1 MPKKRNAERSPLA
14 DYWMPPQNLVANGV
28 GEPVACL
35 ATTFEF
41 KASLF
46 EEELLP
52 RFFGLKFDHTENEPS
67 FRSELEEALQMTP
80 VIVLVDAS
88 HFDPSQ
94 TTLSWDQ
101 IPVAV
106 PGGIQH
112 AKIVVLAWQRLVRV
126 ILGSA
131 NLTLPG
137 YRRNRELFAALDFW
151 NDVQS
156 TPTSVLSDVLDL
168 LKLIPTW
175 SRAAPA
181 TVDRCQE
188 TVDRIR
194 ATASRWSQA
203 PRDFPPRERP
213 RVRLVAT
220 HPKATRQ
227 PARSSLGEVTKLWGD
242 RRAGL
247 ITVVTP
253 FVSPNAGADRDF
265 VIDKLLDVPRSRD
278 CDGWLVV
285 PSLPTVEGIDSKCIS
300 MPASF
305 AAAWQ
310 NAFSGTRSAWVLP
323 IPLHVEGVDKT
334 NRVLHS
340 KAVHIEGDSDEL
352 LLIGSS
358 NFTPRGMG
366 LGVYNVEANLAFE
379 DRAYEV
385 RDGQKFADRLGLP
398 VSWDEAMSVD
408 EAQWQEPD
416 KLPEDEPSNE
426 PVVPDFFMWAAYSQ
440 KHGRL
445 RIGLDRSRT
454 EPHLWSIALP
464 GSGDDR
470 ELILF
475 RCGESSETTADEL
488 TMIFEEASR
497 GISLV
502 AVNVVWQHADDPQS
516 HTAKLA
522 VAVESKD
529 DLLPTPEFRAL
540 SADAIIDCLISG
552 KSPAEWCDQQR
563 KRSKKS
569 ARKDAALD
577 SLRTVETSGY
587 LLYRVRRFGR
597 ALAGMAER
605 IERTAIFSDAIR
617 YRLFKDPLGPVSLA
631 EMIVPRED
639 DGIVG
644 WLNNLETEHRV
655 FLIAEILL
663 TVGELRH
670 RTKRRAV
677 RREERAA
684 LRLFDEATQR
694 LVALLDEVMSS
705 ADDGVFATNLT
716 GYVADVKVRSLAVV
730 QPADEESVDA
740 R

>member
-1 MPKKRNAERSPLA
+1 M
-14 DYWMPPQNLVANGV
+14 

-52 RFFGLKFDHTENEPS
+52 RFFGLKFDHTENDAS

-80 VIVLVDAS
+80 VTVLVDAS
-88 HFDPSQ
+88 RFDPSQ

-101 IPVAV
+101 IPIAV

-112 AKIVVLAWQRLVRV
+112 AKIVVLAWERLVRV

-151 NDVQS
+151 NNWNKVRS
-156 TPTSVLSDVLDL
+156 TPIRVLNDVLDL
-168 LKLIPTW
+168 LKLISTW

-194 ATASRWSQA
+194 TGASRWSQT
-203 PRDFPPRERP
+203 PRDFTPRERP

-227 PARSSLGEVTKLWGD
+227 PARSSLGEVIELWGD
-242 RRAGL
+242 RRAEH

-253 FVSPNAGADRDF
+253 FVSPNADGDRDS
-265 VIDKLLDVPRSRD
+265 VIDKLLDVPRTRD
-278 CDGWLVV
+278 CDGWLVA
-285 PSLPTVEGIDSKCIS
+285 PSLPTAAEVDSNCIP
-300 MPASF
+300 MPANF

-334 NRVLHS
+334 DRVLHA

-366 LGVYNVEANLAFE
+366 LGVYNIEANLAFE
-379 DRAYEV
+379 DRAHEV

-398 VSWDEAMSVD
+398 VSWNEGISVD

-416 KLPEDEPSNE
+416 KPPEDEPPNE
-426 PVVPDFFMWAAYSQ
+426 PIVPDFFKWAAYSQ
-440 KHGRL
+440 KKGRL

-454 EPHLWSIALP
+454 EPHSWSITLP
-464 GSGDDR
+464 SSGDDR

-475 RCGESSETTADEL
+475 RSVESSEKTADEL

-502 AVNVVWQHADDPQS
+502 AINVVWQHADDPQS

-529 DLLPTPEFRAL
+529 DLLPTSEFRAL

-552 KSPAEWCDQQR
+552 KSPAEWCDHQR

-605 IERTAIFSDAIR
+605 IERTAIFPDAIR
-617 YRLFKDPLGPVSLA
+617 YRLFKDPLGPISLA

-639 DGIVG
+639 KGVVG

-663 TVGELRH
+663 TVGELRQ

-694 LVALLDEVMSS
+694 LAALLDEVISS

-716 GYVADVKVRSLAVV
+716 GYVADVKARSLVVV
-730 QPADEESVDA
+730 QPTDEETVDV